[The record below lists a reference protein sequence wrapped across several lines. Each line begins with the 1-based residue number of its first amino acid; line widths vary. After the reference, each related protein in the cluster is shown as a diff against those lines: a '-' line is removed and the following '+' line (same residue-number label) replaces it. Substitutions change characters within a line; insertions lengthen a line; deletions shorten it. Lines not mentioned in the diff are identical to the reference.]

1 MTSSTLP
8 PLPPLPRPYQD
19 TAAYWEAAREHR
31 FIIQKCNNCGEFQFY
46 PRGVC
51 SHCLSSDLAWQ
62 DASGR
67 GEVYSFSINYRAPH
81 PGFADKTPFVLALVT
96 LAEGPRM
103 MTNIVDCDPDTVQI
117 GMAVTVTF
125 DDVTE
130 EITLPK
136 FRPAYT
142 KVR

>member
-1 MTSSTLP
+1 MAQI
-8 PLPPLPRPYQD
+8 PLPRPYQD
-19 TAAYWEAAREHR
+19 TAPYWEAAKAHR
-31 FIIQKCNNCGEFQFY
+31 LVLQQCTDCGEHQFY

-51 SHCLSSDLAWQ
+51 SHCLSSSVQWR

-67 GEVYSFSINYRAPH
+67 GTVYSFTVNHRAPH
-81 PGFADKTPFVLALVT
+81 PGYRDQVPFVLAIIE

-103 MTNIVDCDPDTVQI
+103 MSHVVDCDPESVTI

-125 DDVTE
+125 DDVTA

-136 FRPAYT
+136 FRPA
-142 KVR
+142 